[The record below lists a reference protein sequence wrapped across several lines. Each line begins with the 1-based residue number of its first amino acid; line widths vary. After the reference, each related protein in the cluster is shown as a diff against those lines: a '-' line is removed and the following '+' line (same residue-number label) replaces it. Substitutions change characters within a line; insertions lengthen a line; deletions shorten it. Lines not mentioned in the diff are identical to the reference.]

1 MMMYNWLAGVQFL
14 EFMVF
19 NVESEFLSLF
29 VHGFKMAESRNNLIV
44 ANLTLRKHL
53 WVAIFCKTP
62 PNPQDKEATREHEKE
77 MVRVVECLQGVHG
90 FKSQLDC
97 QWALLPPAEVNG
109 FVSGK
114 IWAIARLGATSD
126 VREVEKQRLN
136 AVSLEEAQDKY
147 TEVAGEL
154 AADTLR
160 VVHQNQNRGQGVT
173 KAQYVETTMASME
186 KENAF
191 VKMYDKWLHEAAN
204 IKLEDGSKQVCRLKQ
219 TCTPTGAARK
229 YLTTVTDVCLLNYA
243 VSLDEARD
251 GTQKNTQGM
260 WPCKLPIDSLPLQQ
274 LGLSPALMSS
284 LSKQPRRWFPTAPV
298 GDTVQ
303 K

>member
-29 VHGFKMAESRNNLIV
+29 VHGFKTAESRNNLIV
-44 ANLTLRKHL
+44 ANLTLRKHP

-147 TEVAGEL
+147 TEAAGEL
-154 AADTLR
+154 YR
-160 VVHQNQNRGQGVT
+160 HT
-173 KAQYVETTMASME
+173 KSSTPESE
-186 KENAF
+186 SGSGS
-191 VKMYDKWLHEAAN
+191 HE
-204 IKLEDGSKQVCRLKQ
+204 G
-219 TCTPTGAARK
+219 
-229 YLTTVTDVCLLNYA
+229 
-243 VSLDEARD
+243 
-251 GTQKNTQGM
+251 
-260 WPCKLPIDSLPLQQ
+260 PIC
-274 LGLSPALMSS
+274 
-284 LSKQPRRWFPTAPV
+284 
-298 GDTVQ
+298 
-303 K
+303 